1 MTTNDKEVYT
11 PKHKQIKVANNIV
24 VGGMIAFGKS
34 TLAEALH
41 DTLKPSKIVFELDN
55 DDQLMM
61 LLLDKMYQRSNNV
74 LFGSL
79 FQLYFVLNRFENYK
93 TNCNSSE
100 LTIFDRSIFEDWLFA
115 RENINKP
122 SVFNYYNSLWEN
134 VCQELIYEYGVPKLY
149 IILDAD
155 WDLFKE
161 RIFKRN
167 RKVEID
173 NFTKNEDYFRHLL
186 SIYKEYLVGTCK
198 DFGINYLVVDARLE
212 LEDKVKLIQDE
223 LKKLDIQ

>member
-1 MTTNDKEVYT
+1 MAEKVYT
-11 PKHKQIKVANNIV
+11 PVHKSIKVANNIV
-24 VGGMIAFGKS
+24 IGGMIAFGKS
-34 TLAEALH
+34 TLAETLH
-41 DTLKPSKIVFELDN
+41 KRIEPSKLVFELD
-55 DDQLMM
+55 DKDELMM

-93 TNCNSSE
+93 KNCNSSD

-122 SVFNYYNSLWEN
+122 SVFNYYDSLWQN
-134 VCQELIYEYGVPKLY
+134 ICQELIYEFGVPKLY
-149 IILDAD
+149 IILDGD
-155 WDLFKE
+155 WELFKE
-161 RIFKRN
+161 RIFLRN

-186 SIYKEYLVGTCK
+186 SIYKEYLIGTCK
-198 DFGINYLVVDARLE
+198 DFGIKYLVVDARLE
-212 LEDKVKLIQDE
+212 LEEKVRLVE
-223 LKKLDIQ
+223 EALKEM